1 MMTGVN
7 GMTSQMTYLIIVQD
21 SKVTATCF
29 SDHKC
34 WLHDGAVSV
43 GWINSQGRM
52 QEIHHGELVNG
63 HFDPEDSGE

>member
-1 MMTGVN
+1 MTGVN
-7 GMTSQMTYLIIVQD
+7 GMTNQMTYLIIVQD
-21 SKVTATCF
+21 SKVIATCF

-52 QEIHHGELVNG
+52 QEIHHGELANG
-63 HFDPEDSGE
+63 KFNPQDDV